1 MHYWRACDKK
11 IQLFSMKVKL
21 KGIQKVRHNFKWHNF
36 KHHHHPGKAF
46 PIINVA
52 TGLKELS
59 NIFSMDDG

>member
-1 MHYWRACDKK
+1 
-11 IQLFSMKVKL
+11 MKVKL